1 MVFHFADH
9 VCSIGL
15 GPLGPRHLEEE
26 KWPADCPSFRADPH
40 DLGLAKEILRLRAEN
55 IVQCAKSGDLD
66 SPCRVMTA
74 LR

>member
-26 KWPADCPSFRADPH
+26 KWPEIARHSVPDPH

-66 SPCRVMTA
+66 SPSRVMTA

>member
-1 MVFHFADH
+1 MACRLPVIP
-9 VCSIGL
+9 CT
-15 GPLGPRHLEEE
+15 
-26 KWPADCPSFRADPH
+26 DPH

-66 SPCRVMTA
+66 NPSRVMTA

>member
-1 MVFHFADH
+1 MACRLPV
-9 VCSIGL
+9 I
-15 GPLGPRHLEEE
+15 
-26 KWPADCPSFRADPH
+26 PH

-66 SPCRVMTA
+66 SPSRVMTA

>member
-15 GPLGPRHLEEE
+15 GPLGPRHLEED
-26 KWPADCPSFRADPH
+26 KLPVIRAARSGTGQGDPE
-40 DLGLAKEILRLRAEN
+40 AEAEN
-55 IVQCAKSGDLD
+55 IVHCAKSGDLD
-66 SPCRVMTA
+66 SPSRVMTA